1 MQDAL
6 EIAPWL
12 GFFIAAIRL
21 STPLLLA
28 ALGELIAEKA
38 GVLNLGV
45 EGMMLTGALF
55 GFLGAYYTG
64 SLPIAWLIAMLAAAV
79 VALIFCYFAITLRCH
94 QVIVALGVNLLALG
108 LTGFLYRQIFG
119 LSASAPQIVPATP
132 ISIPF
137 LSDIPYLGPLLF
149 QHTLLVYIAFGLA
162 PVIWYVIARTPIGLT
177 LRAVGEK
184 AVAADTVGIR
194 VNAVRY
200 GATIAGGALAGLA
213 GAYLSTVALNV
224 FLEGMTGGAG
234 WIAVAIVIFGNWN
247 ALGIVLAA
255 LAFGAAQALQLR
267 LQNAGIDIPREF
279 LVMLPYVL
287 TLVALAGVVRR
298 SDPPAQL
305 CIPYLRS
312 SK

>member
-1 MQDAL
+1 MQTAL
-6 EIAPWL
+6 EITPWL

-28 ALGELIAEKA
+28 ALGEMIAEKS

-64 SLPIAWLIAMLAAAV
+64 SLGLAWLIAMAAA
-79 VALIFCYFAITLRCH
+79 ALLALVFCYFAITLRCH

-108 LTGFLYRQIFG
+108 LTGFAYRAFFG
-119 LSASAPQIVPATP
+119 LADTAPQIAAAEP
-132 ISIPF
+132 IAIPV
-137 LSDIPYLGPLLF
+137 LSQIPYLGPLF
-149 QHTLLVYIAFGLA
+149 FNHTLLVYVAFALA
-162 PVIWYVIARTPIGLT
+162 PLLWFVIEKTPLGLT

-184 AVAADTVGIR
+184 AVAADTVGIP
-194 VNAVRY
+194 VNRVRY
-200 GATIAGGALAGLA
+200 GATIIGGALAGLA

-224 FLEGMTGGAG
+224 FLEGMTGGTG

-247 ALGIVLAA
+247 AFGIVAAA
-255 LAFGAAQALQLR
+255 LTFGAAQALQLR
-267 LQNAGIDIPREF
+267 LQNAGVEIPREF

-287 TLVALAGVVRR
+287 TIVALAGIVRR

-305 CIPYLRS
+305 CIPYSRN

>member
-1 MQDAL
+1 MQQAI

-12 GFFIAAIRL
+12 GFLIAAIRL

-64 SLPIAWLIAMLAAAV
+64 SLPLAWLIAMIAAAV
-79 VALIFCYFAITLRCH
+79 VALVFCYFAITLRCH
-94 QVIVALGVNLLALG
+94 QVIVALGVNLVALG
-108 LTGFLYRQIFG
+108 LTGFIYRSVFG
-119 LSASAPQIVPATP
+119 LSASAPQIVPAEP
-132 ISIPF
+132 IAIPL
-137 LSDIPYLGPLLF
+137 LSGIPYLGPLLF
-149 QHTLLVYIAFGLA
+149 NHTLLVYIAFGIA
-162 PVIWYVIARTPIGLT
+162 PLIWYVIARTPMGLT

-247 ALGIVLAA
+247 ALGIVIAA
-255 LAFGAAQALQLR
+255 LTFGAAQALQLR
-267 LQNAGIDIPREF
+267 LQNAGIEIPREF